1 MFGWQAVSNFE
12 KKKSPAGH
20 VFDFS
25 LPYFPGTYYHTAYHA
40 AIHILVYSES
50 SVNINL
56 ILSHLRCTHFF
67 TKNNGIPLPRPLF
80 LVIPSTKKEPVPFL
94 TSCFSFYGYFMAFLN
109 RSLP

>member
-56 ILSHLRCTHFF
+56 ILLQKLKRVGQGDS
-67 TKNNGIPLPRPLF
+67 PLVPLF
-80 LVIPSTKKEPVPFL
+80 PLVVPAFSASVLQL
-94 TSCFSFYGYFMAFLN
+94 T
-109 RSLP
+109 